1 MDRIRPSRPELE
13 DLMPYD
19 AKEVKAEVM
28 LASNE
33 NPVNLPAELVARL
46 AKRLPEFRFNR
57 YPDPTAREL
66 RALIAEANGLETE
79 NVLLGNGGDE
89 LIFDLLLAWGG
100 PGRTLLDMPP
110 TFSMYGIDAQVTGTA
125 VVSIPRLDDF
135 SVDREAVLERLA
147 QGDIDIVIVANPNN
161 PTGGL
166 TDESFLID
174 LLKATDALVL
184 VDEAYFE
191 FSRHTMRPH
200 MTRHKNLVIL
210 RTFSKA
216 FSMAGLRIGY
226 VLGHEEVICELMKVR
241 QPYSV
246 DSFSQWVASAVFKE
260 RMVFEQGI
268 RDLVRGRDQLMH
280 GLSMLEEVTV
290 FPSEANF
297 VLFRVEHAAALWRD
311 LLHNHSV
318 LVRDFSR
325 AEGLEDC
332 LRVTVGTD
340 EENRR
345 FLEAMSDC
353 LGHRK
358 ANTTLGRRRAAVTE
372 GGTGHGTHREH
383 LESDTRDR
391 HHASPSTW
399 MAEARRPSRRAC
411 RSSTTCSTPSAAT
424 GCSRWWSRAKGD
436 LEIDAHHTVED
447 VGIVLGEAFAEAL
460 GDKVGITRFGSSVLP
475 MDEALVLAAVDISGR
490 GQLHWAVELP
500 IEIIGTFDT
509 TLAKEFLIALAT
521 NAGITLHVRSLAGDN
536 AHHIIE
542 AAFKAVARALKEA
555 VAIDPRVAGVPSTKG
570 SL

>member
-1 MDRIRPSRPELE
+1 VDRIRPSRPELG
-13 DLMPYD
+13 DLTPYD
-19 AKEVKAEVM
+19 AKEVTAEVV

-46 AKRLPEFRFNR
+46 AKRLPGFAFNR
-57 YPDPTAREL
+57 YPDATAREL

-110 TFSMYGIDAQVTGTA
+110 TFSMYGIDAQVTGTT
-125 VVSIPRLDDF
+125 VVRIPRLDDF
-135 SVDREAVLERLA
+135 SVDRDAVLERLA
-147 QGDIDIVIVANPNN
+147 QGDIDIVVVANPNN

-174 LLKATDALVL
+174 VLKATDAVVL

-297 VLFRVEHAAALWRD
+297 VLFRVDHAAALWRD

-358 ANTTLGRRRAAVTE
+358 ANTTLAA
-372 GGTGHGTHREH
+372 
-383 LESDTRDR
+383 
-391 HHASPSTW
+391 
-399 MAEARRPSRRAC
+399 
-411 RSSTTCSTPSAAT
+411 
-424 GCSRWWSRAKGD
+424 
-436 LEIDAHHTVED
+436 
-447 VGIVLGEAFAEAL
+447 GE
-460 GDKVGITRFGSSVLP
+460 R
-475 MDEALVLAAVDISGR
+475 
-490 GQLHWAVELP
+490 Q
-500 IEIIGTFDT
+500 
-509 TLAKEFLIALAT
+509 
-521 NAGITLHVRSLAGDN
+521 
-536 AHHIIE
+536 
-542 AAFKAVARALKEA
+542 
-555 VAIDPRVAGVPSTKG
+555 
-570 SL
+570 